1 MSTILLSIKIQNIL
15 KLMDLSPKVYSRL
28 KSSYP
33 YITFALLF
41 SMLIFEAYPVTVPFE
56 RGIEIVRSRG
66 YELTGVDGLS
76 LVDVNLKI
84 SEMPMREFLLLCEA
98 LRSEGEAV
106 RVFSDMDA
114 KVLFLL
120 SPDSK
125 QGQLIVCR
133 FK

>member
-41 SMLIFEAYPVTVPFE
+41 SMLIFEAYPISVPFE

-76 LVDVNLKI
+76 LVDVNLKV

>member
-41 SMLIFEAYPVTVPFE
+41 SMLIFEAYPISVPFE